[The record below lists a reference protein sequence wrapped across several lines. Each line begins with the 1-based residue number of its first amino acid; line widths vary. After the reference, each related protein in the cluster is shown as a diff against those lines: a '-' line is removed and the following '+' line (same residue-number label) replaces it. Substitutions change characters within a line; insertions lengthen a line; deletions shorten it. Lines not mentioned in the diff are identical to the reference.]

1 MNPQLAPLIIR
12 NPRAAALIG
21 CGGGGGAGGRSISRP
36 GGGGPFKS
44 ADTRQFLCSKRA
56 RAPSSRNLTRTHGVF
71 CARAGEQRE
80 IWMQSTW
87 PIWRRE
93 SANDPISK
101 KLFVV
106 LLSPSLRVARGLNL
120 QSGPRCICSLDY
132 FHVCLCPCRHNIN
145 QSILRRTLKI
155 CM

>member
-56 RAPSSRNLTRTHGVF
+56 RPFFPQPHAHTRGVLRSCGRTERNMNAKHLANLAPRVGKRPNQQKALCCSSVSVSACGAWLEF
-71 CARAGEQRE
+71 AIWSSMYMLAG
-80 IWMQSTW
+80 
-87 PIWRRE
+87 
-93 SANDPISK
+93 
-101 KLFVV
+101 LFPCVP
-106 LLSPSLRVARGLNL
+106 LPL
-120 QSGPRCICSLDY
+120 Q
-132 FHVCLCPCRHNIN
+132 
-145 QSILRRTLKI
+145 T
-155 CM
+155 